1 MIDVRASMKRTVL
14 LTAAAAFL
22 FATNVSAQSS
32 RAIEV
37 GKKLKCM
44 CGSCEMSAGGCS
56 HPGGAFSGPCDMAK
70 SMLKEADQHIAKGE
84 TDEQI
89 IQSFVKEY
97 GSIVYLEPPKHGF
110 GLVAWAMP
118 VVYLAFGAL
127 LVVFV
132 ISRWRKRTT
141 PAMPNSAA
149 APGVSPEL
157 LERVRQQSA
166 QEMDE

>member
-1 MIDVRASMKRTVL
+1 MIDMRASMKRSL
-14 LTAAAAFL
+14 LLAVAAALFL
-22 FATNVSAQSS
+22 AANASAQSS

-89 IQSFVKEY
+89 IQAFVKEY

-118 VVYLAFGAL
+118 VIYLVFGAL

-132 ISRWRKRTT
+132 IGRWRKRPVTEST
-141 PAMPNSAA
+141 ASST
-149 APGVSPEL
+149 APKISQEL
-157 LERVRQQSA
+157 LERVRQQA
-166 QEMDE
+166 AREADD